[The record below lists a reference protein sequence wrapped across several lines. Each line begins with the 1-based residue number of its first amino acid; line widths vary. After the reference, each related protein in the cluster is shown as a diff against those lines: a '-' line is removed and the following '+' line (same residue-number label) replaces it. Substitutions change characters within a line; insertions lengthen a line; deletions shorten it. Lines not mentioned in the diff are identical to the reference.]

1 MDGNGRWAKSKGLP
15 RFAGHKEGVS
25 TVRQITEKC
34 GQIGIKHLTLF
45 TFSSENW
52 NRPKTEVSALMT
64 LLTGTLRKEIKILN
78 KNNVRFST
86 IGDISELPQKTQ
98 KEIAESVDFTQ
109 KNTGLNL
116 ILALN
121 YGGKQEIINAT
132 KLLATDIENGN
143 LSSEDIDEQFFKSKL
158 YTYNI
163 PDPDLLI
170 RTGGDYRIS
179 NFMLWQLA
187 YSELYIT
194 SCFWPDFNENQ
205 LMNAINEFQ
214 SRERRFG
221 KTSEQVN
228 ND

>member
-25 TVRQITEKC
+25 TVRRITEKC

-64 LLTGTLRKEIKILN
+64 LLTGTLRKEIKKLN

-86 IGDISELPQKTQ
+86 IGDISELPKKAQ
-98 KEIAESVDFTQ
+98 KEIAESIDFTQ

-143 LSSEDIDEQFFKSKL
+143 LSTEDIDEQLFKSKL

-194 SCFWPDFNENQ
+194 SCFWPDFNENK
-205 LMNAINEFQ
+205 LMNAIIEFQ

>member
-15 RFAGHKEGVS
+15 RFAGHKKGVS
-25 TVRQITEKC
+25 TVRRITEKC

-78 KNNVRFST
+78 KNNVQFST

>member
-25 TVRQITEKC
+25 TVRHITEKC
-34 GQIGIKHLTLF
+34 GQIGIKYLTLF

-64 LLTGTLRKEIKILN
+64 LLTATLRKEIKKLN

-86 IGDISELPQKTQ
+86 IGDIRKLPKKAQ
-98 KEIAESVDFTQ
+98 KEIAESIDFTK

-121 YGGKQEIINAT
+121 YGGKQEIVNAT
-132 KLLATDIENGN
+132 KLLAADIENGN
-143 LSSEDIDEQFFKSKL
+143 LSSEDIDEQLFKSKL

-187 YSELYIT
+187 YSELYVT

-205 LMNAINEFQ
+205 LMNAINEYQ

-221 KTSEQVN
+221 KTSEQIN

>member
-25 TVRQITEKC
+25 TVRRITEKC
-34 GQIGIKHLTLF
+34 VQIGIKHLTLF

-52 NRPKTEVSALMT
+52 HRPKTEVSALMT
-64 LLTGTLRKEIKILN
+64 LLTGTLRKEIKKLN

-86 IGDISELPQKTQ
+86 IGDIRKLPKKAQ
-98 KEIAESVDFTQ
+98 KEIAESIDFTQ

-221 KTSEQVN
+221 KISEQVN
-228 ND
+228 ID